1 MLVSLN
7 TDICPIVIPDTY
19 GATDWCWEVSEEMW
33 EDFKKLLVDKAK
45 DAIVYVLD
53 DLGIPYTAI
62 NMGGFHSP
70 KEYNHT
76 TDWIEF
82 ELEMPDDYVE
92 TIKANVRN
100 DEESFF
106 RFAKNYFGSY
116 DGFISFYP
124 YKKEKF
130 YKSEDVSYIVS
141 MWIMYRMDNENNIL
155 GYQREFIDDV
165 DEYARSNGYMED
177 DEDYGLFEHEGYMVS
192 TEWDV

>member
-1 MLVSLN
+1 MIVSLS

-45 DAIVYVLD
+45 DAIVYALD

-62 NMGGFHSP
+62 IMGGFHSP
-70 KEYNHT
+70 RQYNFS

-82 ELEMPDDYVE
+82 ELEMPDDYVA

-100 DEESFF
+100 DEDGFF
-106 RFAKNYFGSY
+106 RFAKKKFGSY

-124 YKKEKF
+124 YEMKDF
-130 YKSEDVSYIVS
+130 YESEDTDYIVS
-141 MWIMYRMDNENNIL
+141 MWIMYRMNEENDIEA
-155 GYQREFIDDV
+155 YQQAYIDDV
-165 DEYARSNGYMED
+165 NEYAWGNGYMED
-177 DEDYGLFEHEGYMVS
+177 DYEDM
-192 TEWDV
+192 

>member
-1 MLVSLN
+1 MEYKGGVNMIVSLS

-19 GATDWCWEVSEEMW
+19 GTEFCYMVEGDMW
-33 EDFKKLLVDKAK
+33 DDFKKLMVDKAK

-53 DLGIPYTAI
+53 DLDIPYTKI
-62 NMGGFHSP
+62 IMGGFHSP
-70 KEYNHT
+70 REYNFT

-106 RFAKNYFGSY
+106 RFAKERFGSY

-124 YKKEKF
+124 YEKEEF
-130 YKSEDVSYIVS
+130 YESEDVDYIVS
-141 MWIMYRMDNENNIL
+141 MWIMYRMNEENDIEDYQQAYLYDVEDYASGNGYFIYEEDDNEEM
-155 GYQREFIDDV
+155 Y
-165 DEYARSNGYMED
+165 
-177 DEDYGLFEHEGYMVS
+177 
-192 TEWDV
+192 